1 MQKEKKDHEQEKK
14 ISPAHEQAIKDIDK
28 DPELDNEPAPEDGLD
43 EGELARLEG
52 ED

>member
-1 MQKEKKDHEQEKK
+1 MKKQKEQKKEESD
-14 ISPAHEQAIKDIDK
+14 ISPAHEQAIEDIYK
-28 DPELDNEPAPEDGLD
+28 DPELHPEPAPEDGLD